1 MRFCFRNLTNQF
13 KIKQR
18 SMNKGV
24 GFNFGKV
31 YDPNYNKVYD
41 SNYNLKSF
49 TTSSNGKRDFGRKC
63 N

>member
-1 MRFCFRNLTNQF
+1 MRLCLRNLTNQF
-13 KIKQR
+13 K
-18 SMNKGV
+18 SNKEV
-24 GFNFGKV
+24 WLFHFG
-31 YDPNYNKVYD
+31 KVYD

>member
-1 MRFCFRNLTNQF
+1 MA
-13 KIKQR
+13 
-18 SMNKGV
+18 KGV

>member
-1 MRFCFRNLTNQF
+1 
-13 KIKQR
+13 
-18 SMNKGV
+18 MNKGV

-31 YDPNYNKVYD
+31 YDP
-41 SNYNLKSF
+41 NYNLKSF

>member
-1 MRFCFRNLTNQF
+1 
-13 KIKQR
+13 
-18 SMNKGV
+18 MNKGV
-24 GFNFGKV
+24 SFNFDKV

-41 SNYNLKSF
+41 PNYNLKSF